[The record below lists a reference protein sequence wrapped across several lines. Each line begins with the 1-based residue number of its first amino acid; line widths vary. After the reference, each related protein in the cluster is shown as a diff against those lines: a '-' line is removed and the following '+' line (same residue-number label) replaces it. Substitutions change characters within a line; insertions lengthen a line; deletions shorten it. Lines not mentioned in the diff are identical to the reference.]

1 MLPRRSSRERLR
13 GFNTAVMSHVEVSSA
28 LAKAAR
34 RGLLARNEALSSY
47 ESFENEW
54 PDFVRLQITEFVM
67 ERAARLAW
75 EYDLRRYDAVH
86 LAAALIWPEAMDAPV
101 TMAVFDRRLWAAGKQ
116 AGLIPFNKSGS
127 LQTLSEMTRAGR
139 EPARRTLTLR
149 LPTCQVLI
157 VWIII
162 AM

>member
-13 GFNTAVMSHVEVSSA
+13 GFNTAVISHVEVSSA

-47 ESFENEW
+47 EIFKNEW
-54 PDFVRLQITEFVM
+54 PDFVRLQIAEFAM

-75 EYDLRRYDAVH
+75 EYDLRGYDAVH
-86 LAAALIWPEAMDAPV
+86 LAAALIWQEAMDAPV

-116 AGLIPFNKSGS
+116 VGLIPFPSD
-127 LQTLSEMTRAGR
+127 
-139 EPARRTLTLR
+139 
-149 LPTCQVLI
+149 LPTLLASWKVK
-157 VWIII
+157 
-162 AM
+162 